1 MNNTFDGSVYYQ
13 VSSREVQLIQG
24 ASWLIKFGVVNA
36 RALIATR
43 RALKIVTEL

>member
-13 VSSREVQLIQG
+13 VSSWELIQG
-24 ASWLIKFGVVNA
+24 ASWLIKFGVVNT